1 MVYRSTYTTLH
12 TIQGVSRTCSYYDWN
27 TFACQTNERA
37 KFAKTSAKARNLGTY
52 FVKTSFLL
60 RKRHK
65 CAFHIHETL
74 TYMARVQ
81 ADCSHVHGIGICTP
95 YSWVEVCRLV
105 AFHKTISNHL
115 EKTHSH
121 VRVKLAIQLHGGEMR
136 TNLGDKKFHIPSYI
150 GWYLIRILCVVFQK
164 KKCDLSFSLISYIWL
179 EKTSF
184 VQQRTYIAQ
193 TKNESS
199 AYFLNDRQGNIW

>member
-1 MVYRSTYTTLH
+1 MYQEHVAI
-12 TIQGVSRTCSYYDWN
+12 TIGTHSL
-27 TFACQTNERA
+27 A
-37 KFAKTSAKARNLGTY
+37 KLTSAQNLQKRQLKQEIWVLILWKHHFYWERGTSAY
-52 FVKTSFLL
+52 SISM
-60 RKRHK
+60 KRSRIWLVFK
-65 CAFHIHETL
+65 LIVATCMVLVF
-74 TYMARVQ
+74 
-81 ADCSHVHGIGICTP
+81 DTP

-150 GWYLIRILCVVFQK
+150 GWYLIRILCIVFQK